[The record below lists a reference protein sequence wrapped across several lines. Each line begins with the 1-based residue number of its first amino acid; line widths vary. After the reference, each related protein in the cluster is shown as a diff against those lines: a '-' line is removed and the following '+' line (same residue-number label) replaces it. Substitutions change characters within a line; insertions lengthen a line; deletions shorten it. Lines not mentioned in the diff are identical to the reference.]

1 MTSPDLIYANLAHT
15 RERIASAAGRAGR
28 NPEDVLLV
36 AVTKTVG
43 VEEARTLFEAGA
55 ADLGENRVQE
65 GLRKRETLADLP
77 IHWHMI
83 GRLQTNKV
91 NKVVK
96 RFLWI
101 HSVDRLKLAEAISRS
116 AVAAECEMNVLLQVN
131 TSGESSK
138 AGFAP
143 EGLGEALPRLSELPG
158 LRVCGLMTM
167 APLLDDPERTR
178 PCFRRLRELRDEH
191 APRYP
196 ELIHLSMGMT
206 QDFEIAIEEGA
217 TMVRIGTALFREAG
231 HA

>member
-1 MTSPDLIYANLAHT
+1 MTSPDLIYANLTRT
-15 RERIASAAGRAGR
+15 RERIASAARRAGR

-43 VEEARTLFEAGA
+43 VAEAQALVEAGA

-65 GLRKRETLADLP
+65 GLRKQEALAALP
-77 IHWHMI
+77 IRWHMI

-91 NKVVK
+91 NKVVN
-96 RFLWI
+96 RFFWI
-101 HSVDRLKLAEAISRS
+101 HSLDRLKLAEAISRS

-143 EGLGEALPRLSELPG
+143 EALGEALPRLSELPG
-158 LRVCGLMTM
+158 LRVSGLMTM
-167 APLLDDPERTR
+167 APLLDEPEGTR

-191 APRYP
+191 GPRYP
-196 ELIHLSMGMT
+196 ELTHLSMGMT

-217 TMVRIGTALFREAG
+217 TMVRIGTALFREDS